1 MIITFTYFHD
11 DYRSFYYI
19 CFAAV
24 SGGVV
29 VVIVVGWVVGVV
41 QWLLQPMLML
51 VMSIINRKLIL
62 GQPDIYAIGISTWR
76 SPLESRSPFL
86 VMSWKCLPVFTRRNT
101 SARTQHT
108 LLTECLL
115 HCCLTK
121 SDRLVLICFVAL
133 STTITHHRNESMKT
147 FFPIWNQPF
156 SIVSSR
162 TALFCGAQALPI
174 SSRHNA

>member
-62 GQPDIYAIGISTWR
+62 GQPDIYAIGIST
-76 SPLESRSPFL
+76 
-86 VMSWKCLPVFTRRNT
+86 
-101 SARTQHT
+101 
-108 LLTECLL
+108 
-115 HCCLTK
+115 
-121 SDRLVLICFVAL
+121 
-133 STTITHHRNESMKT
+133 
-147 FFPIWNQPF
+147 
-156 SIVSSR
+156 
-162 TALFCGAQALPI
+162 
-174 SSRHNA
+174 